1 MDSGGPDGRL
11 RHHPGEAKKMWRFLW
26 KPTMSHLL
34 SAKMSRNGAHARQP
48 RAPLAA
54 PGGSN
59 DSCVE
64 ASLLLGFLPHQLKRG
79 NSGQPAPDRKR
90 RSPRILLLQVG
101 VRGVPLRRGA
111 PALLGSRSRGGE
123 SRTRLDVPATASRRR
138 RLRAAPG
145 RVCAHARPPPRASR
159 PHWPLL
165 LLRAPGAASCT
176 SPALRPHRSPL
187 LGPDTFC
194 LRDALSPAPGTC
206 REASQPRP
214 TPSPFPVRLRGDVGD
229 IELPTQL
236 ALWLV
241 TRAGRSCCRRASC
254 LSSLP
259 RPVGRRAHA
268 RGALGAE
275 GGVS

>member
-1 MDSGGPDGRL
+1 M
-11 RHHPGEAKKMWRFLW
+11 
-26 KPTMSHLL
+26 
-34 SAKMSRNGAHARQP
+34 
-48 RAPLAA
+48 
-54 PGGSN
+54 
-59 DSCVE
+59 
-64 ASLLLGFLPHQLKRG
+64 LGFLPHQLKRG

-214 TPSPFPVRLRGDVGD
+214 TPSPFPVRLRGDGGD

-236 ALWLV
+236 PLWLV
-241 TRAGRSCCRRASC
+241 TRAGRSCCRCASC

-275 GGVS
+275 GGAS

>member
-1 MDSGGPDGRL
+1 
-11 RHHPGEAKKMWRFLW
+11 MWRFLW

-34 SAKMSRNGAHARQP
+34 SAKMSRNGGTRQAA

-59 DSCVE
+59 DFCVE
-64 ASLLLGFLPHQLKRG
+64 ASLLLRFLPHQLKRG

-123 SRTRLDVPATASRRR
+123 SRTRLDVPATASWRR

-159 PHWPLL
+159 PTGRCSSCGLLGLRPALALLFVLTAVLSWVLTPSVSAMPFLL
-165 LLRAPGAASCT
+165 LPGHAERLPS
-176 SPALRPHRSPL
+176 
-187 LGPDTFC
+187 LG
-194 LRDALSPAPGTC
+194 R
-206 REASQPRP
+206 
-214 TPSPFPVRLRGDVGD
+214 RLRHS
-229 IELPTQL
+229 L
-236 ALWLV
+236 
-241 TRAGRSCCRRASC
+241 C
-254 LSSLP
+254 LF
-259 RPVGRRAHA
+259 
-268 RGALGAE
+268 
-275 GGVS
+275 